1 MLLLGL
7 QAFSGATAA
16 EVVGEQHLA
25 QILSR
30 SLTYGDLVWLEAGG
44 QRFFGIYTAAQ
55 ARTTRGGAVIVPDF
69 GANADWPEVVE
80 PLRSR
85 LPQVGWATLS
95 VQLPIPVSDAPIA
108 AYGREVTQAGQ
119 RIAAAI
125 AYLRGHK
132 LKPIVLIGHGLGAAI
147 CAQVLA
153 SGQVK
158 DVAALV
164 AVGMASMPALRPQLD
179 VPAELRELKLPVLD
193 LYGGRD
199 LDRVLRMAPK
209 RLAAAREAHNTR
221 YDQLEIDGAGHGFHD
236 MRDLLVSRVSGWLN
250 KQTGAA
256 PGSAAA
262 AETP

>member
-7 QAFSGATAA
+7 QAVSGAAA
-16 EVVGEQHLA
+16 ADVGGEQHLA

-30 SLTYGDLVWLEAGG
+30 SLTYGELVWLKAGG

-55 ARTTRGGAVIVPDF
+55 GRTTRGGAVIVPDF
-69 GANADWPEVVE
+69 GANADWPDVVQ
-80 PLRSR
+80 PLRRR
-85 LPQVGWATLS
+85 LPRGGWATLS

-108 AYGREVTQAGQ
+108 AYGREVAGAEQ
-119 RIAAAI
+119 RVAAAI
-125 AYLRGHK
+125 AYLRAQK

-147 CAQVLA
+147 CAQALA
-153 SGQVK
+153 SGQAK
-158 DVAALV
+158 GIAALV
-164 AVGMASMPALRPQLD
+164 AVGMASMAALQPPLY
-179 VPAELRELKLPVLD
+179 VPAQLHELKLPVLD

-236 MRDLLVSRVSGWLN
+236 MQDLLVSRVGGWLD
-250 KQTGAA
+250 KQTAAAPDGAA
-256 PGSAAA
+256 AG
-262 AETP
+262 ETP